1 MQGKNIT
8 VMKKKTFNAKRHIH
22 FEDKK
27 KNLPLPMHQ
36 IKQKL
41 L

>member
-1 MQGKNIT
+1 
-8 VMKKKTFNAKRHIH
+8 MKKKTFNAKRHIH

-27 KNLPLPMHQ
+27 NSQLPMHQ
-36 IKQKL
+36 IKQQL